1 MFSHWEEL
9 EKLSPVQNGRWDKDR
24 LYEYLVQ
31 SCCMTF
37 QEELN
42 RFFHQ
47 YEQDRQLAGLLLDF
61 LLDEDYDG
69 SDSQMGRR
77 STCPAWTGLCFG
89 KRRTGC
95 FWPRPTRWTGNGP
108 FPMRASFPGWNR
120 RRS

>member
-69 SDSQMGRR
+69 SDSQMGAAFYLSRMDR
-77 STCPAWTGLCFG
+77 AVLREEKDRLLLAQANEVDW
-89 KRRTGC
+89 KR
-95 FWPRPTRWTGNGP
+95 P
-108 FPMRASFPGWNR
+108 FSNACQLSWLE
-120 RRS
+120 